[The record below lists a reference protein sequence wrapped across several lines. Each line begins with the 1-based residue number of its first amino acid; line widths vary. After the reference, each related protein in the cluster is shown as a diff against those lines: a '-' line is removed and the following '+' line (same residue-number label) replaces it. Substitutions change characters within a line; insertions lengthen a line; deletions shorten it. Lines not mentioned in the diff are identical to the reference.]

1 MLGGDDGPVAGDLS
15 IRNTDSEGHTV
26 AISVDKTSDDD
37 DGVPTGATTD
47 TPEAEPIWERTDEYR
62 VASDEHTVV
71 SGFLEEAGAFFV
83 QVRIEGGNRSAQG
96 WIGLYDA
103 SGGSVAED
111 YLEVSIAEGDRL
123 RLSAQVVGA

>member
-15 IRNTDSEGHTV
+15 IRNTDSDGHTV
-26 AISVDKTSDDD
+26 AITVEKTSDDD

-71 SGFLEEAGAFFV
+71 SGFLEDPGAFFV
-83 QVRIEGGNRSAQG
+83 QARIEDGDRTVQG
-96 WIGLYDA
+96 WVGLYEA
-103 SGGSVAED
+103 SGGGVAED
-111 YLEVSIAEGDRL
+111 YLDVSLAEGDRL